1 MHETSSAHA
10 RAQITVRGLSV
21 QRGGIP
27 VISGLDLTI
36 RDGSRIAVVGENGR
50 GKSTLLSVLA
60 GLRPP
65 SSGTLIRQGRIGWA
79 EQAMPA
85 ADGRTVGDAVEFAIR
100 DSLDALAA
108 LDAASAALTAG
119 GSNEEIAR
127 RADAYADALDAAT
140 RLDAWDAERRV
151 TVALEALGAATDRA
165 RELRELS
172 VGQRYRVRLA
182 CLLGGDAQL
191 LLLDEPTNHLDA
203 AGLDA
208 LAAALRNR
216 AGGFALVSHD
226 RRLLQ
231 ETAETFVDLD
241 PTADGAPRVYGGG
254 YAGWLAGA
262 RADRARWEQASA
274 EQSEAAQRLRDQLDI
289 AQQRLVSGWKPPKGT
304 GKHQR
309 ATRAPGLVRSVRRR
323 QAELEAHAVAAPE
336 PPLRFAAPDYRIT
349 MAGTLLAAERV
360 ALQPRLRTP
369 ISCTLSAG
377 DRLLVQ
383 GPNGAGKSTLLGIL
397 SGALAPASGR
407 VIRRS
412 GVRIAAL
419 AQESPEVEGGSASA
433 SELYRRHADLLV
445 SLGELPESRIV
456 PLAALG
462 LLDAE
467 ERRAPVRVLSI
478 GQRRRLDLALALLEQ
493 PHVLILDEP
502 TNHLSIPLI
511 DELTAA
517 LQRVPAAVIVSTHDR
532 SVLQDL
538 AAWDRIALPGW
549 NAA

>member
-1 MHETSSAHA
+1 MHATSSAHS
-10 RAQITVRGLSV
+10 RAQITARDLCVE
-21 QRGGIP
+21 RGGIP
-27 VISGLDLTI
+27 VISGLNLTI
-36 RDGSRIAVVGENGR
+36 HEGSRIAIVGENGR
-50 GKSTLLSVLA
+50 GKSTLLSALA
-60 GLRPP
+60 GLRPA
-65 SSGTLIRQGRIGWA
+65 SAGTLLRHGRIGTA
-79 EQAMPA
+79 EQEMPA
-85 ADGRTVGDAVEFAIR
+85 AGDRTVGDAVEFAIR

-108 LDAASAALTAG
+108 LDTAAAAMTVGGSAA
-119 GSNEEIAR
+119 ERAR
-127 RADAYADALDAAT
+127 SEDAYAAALDTAT
-140 RLDAWDAERRV
+140 RLDAWDADRRV
-151 TVALEALGAATDRA
+151 TVALEALGAETDRA
-165 RELRELS
+165 RALRELS

-203 AGLDA
+203 AALDA
-208 LAAALRNR
+208 LAAALRTR
-216 AGGFALVSHD
+216 SGGVALVSHD

-254 YAGWLAGA
+254 YAGWLAGK

-274 EQSEAAQRLRDQLDI
+274 EQSDTADRLRHQLDV

-309 ATRAPGLVRSVRRR
+309 ATRAPGLVQSVRRR
-323 QAELEAHAVAAPE
+323 QSELEAHAVAAPE
-336 PPLRFAAPDYRIT
+336 PPLRFAAPDYRVET
-349 MAGTLLAAERV
+349 PGRLLAAERV
-360 ALQPRLRTP
+360 SLEPRLPTP
-369 ISCTLSAG
+369 ISCALSAG

-407 VIRRS
+407 VMRRA

-419 AQESPEVEGGSASA
+419 AQESRVAEAGPESAA
-433 SELYRRHADLLV
+433 ERYRRYADRLV
-445 SLGELPESRIV
+445 ARNELPETRIV

-467 ERRAPVRVLSI
+467 ERRAPVRELSI
-478 GQRRRLDLALALLEQ
+478 GQRRRLDLALTLLAQ
-493 PHVLILDEP
+493 PEVLILDEP

-517 LQRVPAAVIVSTHDR
+517 LHEIPAAVIVSTHDR

-538 AAWDRIALPGW
+538 ARWDCVVLPGW
-549 NAA
+549 KAA